1 MHNWFHGTN
10 QLIHEWEIDD
20 ALQGLNTQ
28 AFSAKG
34 VIYATNCPH
43 LASHY
48 AYSAANKLYPHD
60 HREHVATMEALG
72 RKYNRELDRR
82 LFDEADKTCALMEQY
97 EAHLQSEASGQMVY
111 ALNLVTDNFKA
122 VDYGG
127 GEWGGEKA
135 AELLA
140 YAEEKQLDVLVVN
153 NTYDRPTFQ
162 VGMDPI
168 SIAIIRNPSVI
179 EVSIGESPRGIV
191 PVKPKP
197 IEFDYNP
204 IVP

>member
-1 MHNWFHGTN
+1 MHNWYHGTN
-10 QLIHEWEIDD
+10 QLIEEWAIDE
-20 ALQGLNTQ
+20 ALQGMNTQ

-48 AYSAANKLYPHD
+48 AYSAANKLYPHN
-60 HREHVATMEALG
+60 HREHEAIMEAMG
-72 RKYNRELDRR
+72 RQYDRELDRG
-82 LFDEADKTCALMEQY
+82 LFDEADRTCALMEKY
-97 EAHLQSEASGQMVY
+97 ESHLHSDRSGQMVY
-111 ALNLVTDNFKA
+111 ALNLVTENFRA
-122 VDYGG
+122 IDYGG

-135 AELLA
+135 VDLLK
-140 YAEEKQLDVLVVN
+140 YANDKDLDVLVVN

-162 VGMDPI
+162 VSMDPI

-179 EVSIGESPRGIV
+179 ENSVGSPSRGIV
-191 PVKPKP
+191 SAKPKP
-197 IEFDYNP
+197 VEFDYNP